1 MRINTKRNVIF
12 ILAFIIFVSS
22 IISPV
27 FMGYA
32 SYEEAVQNFN
42 KESSEFL
49 EDAEEAKD
57 IIKILEE
64 DSKENP
70 NPPRDSISY
79 VMKRLFYPGVYV
91 NDVTDGVIASELKK
105 EKDDILY
112 NGTHACN
119 PNTPVNLINHNCNIP
134 NFTTGLIQNIV
145 DPFTP
150 PMNNAEK
157 TSSYSDFGLGVPDD
171 IPGGIV
177 PVKPEGRTN
186 TYTALELFGYNL
198 KLTSYNGEWDNVV
211 VSNSAR
217 MLSNFGVIDRITLI
231 GTSLWNS
238 VASGIASFVE
248 NFSFNP
254 VRWFSSIGRS
264 FESAASAG
272 VNTVVD
278 TSELN
283 VVATN
288 AWKRPRLDNT
298 LYNVYVMTDAE
309 VLRETYINYFV
320 IFSDELDLK
329 TNNSAKLQEVVRL
342 NPASLGSVT
351 PFNYDPQWE
360 TDESKAARA
369 AAESQRDSDIAH
381 NQAEDLKAEHSS
393 DPYTPNYVSVAT
405 VPEPV
410 YYTESEQLGFWAENP
425 DVAGLVGP
433 AELNGLIEGPPSSYS
448 TYEEMVSD
456 WETTYTPFFN
466 MNFDA
471 LGVTMTELIEET
483 DSSVFLKYPHLDP
496 KQGISRYACANPD
509 GTMKR
514 KSDGTAEYLYLNNN
528 TKTEEFLNPNC
539 AESRPPIGGGLMGH
553 GWNNPKITDTRHVEN
568 ITDDSLGI
576 FHKTSN
582 AVTSAIM
589 NTNTF
594 IAKVTNVI
602 INLSFAPLMEELGIT
617 TIVEKIIVGFRDTVF
632 FPLATIFASVGALML
647 FFEVIKTGS
656 ILRIFGSLAVTIIIF
671 VAGTTFLLHPG
682 ATMKVLDEIP
692 SKLDNLLAETILI
705 DDDGSDYC
713 STGDS
718 GDGIRSAQCNVWGA
732 MVFEP
737 WVYLQFGTAYN
748 NLYAK
753 GYAPPNGNSFENQN
767 ESLVGNA
774 AVNMGGG
781 KIENNWAL
789 YQLSVTKSG
798 TINAKDKNDKVGVVD
813 KNIYKLVDLQAGP
826 ENGAKSDGR
835 YFKNW
840 SGQDKADGFVILTL
854 VQSIALAV
862 AIGTIG
868 LAKIEATFMFAISMI
883 LLPFMLLAGLIPK
896 GQVKLREYVLNL
908 LSLLLRKIVLVVLM
922 TVLLKIITLVYAN
935 SSSIATASILSIFV
949 SVAVIIYR
957 KELVN
962 LLSFNGGSG
971 TFTSD
976 PNVFREKIK
985 ETIPTGVKQFVS
997 LAKANVKGSVAGFA
1011 GGAVGSVGQATKI
1024 RLERSSIARELKS
1037 VEAKIAKG
1045 EDDEKLIQKRDELKE
1060 QKEEIDYAI
1069 ESRKAMTA
1077 KEIAQIKKE
1086 SNELYLQIAEN
1097 ELKIKKL
1104 ISENNGNPNAEEL
1117 IALLS
1122 KENEELEEKREELA
1136 IRAAGGERASKGVLA
1151 QALRGSVHSRNVIG
1165 RSMERKIRTKGY
1177 AGATSYRA
1185 IKSSVL
1191 AEGAKNIIEQ
1201 KESVEH
1207 DVYKDVLA
1215 NSKDNI
1221 NRNPSEYLNN
1231 KEKGQLEDPKVQRY
1245 VRKLADE
1252 RRKLAKEKSKPALTP
1267 DIEKLEKAA
1276 KVVDRKRK
1284 LEKIKGIV
1292 VSPVSSYDTHKEDMK
1307 AKASNEDTT
1316 SKVVDMIDEFE
1327 EHANKGGKRKI
1338 NIKGQT
1344 IIEDLDLKTKNKP
1357 VVIKDKDVDKLEER
1371 LKDILEETDKVE
1383 EDYKLKLKREREN
1396 IQKDIFKEKESND
1409 SKENKE
1415 DK

>member
-1 MRINTKRNVIF
+1 MRTNTKRNVIF

-177 PVKPEGRTN
+177 PINPESRTN

-211 VSNSAR
+211 VSSSAR
-217 MLSNFGVIDRITLI
+217 MLSNFGVIDRITLV

-238 VASGIASFVE
+238 SASGIASFVE

-254 VRWFSSIGRS
+254 VRWFSSIGKS
-264 FESAASAG
+264 FEAAASAG

-309 VLRETYINYFV
+309 VLRETYINYFT

-329 TNNSAKLQEVVRL
+329 TNDSAKLQEVVRL

-360 TDESKAARA
+360 TDESKAIRTA
-369 AAESQRDSDIAH
+369 AQAQRDSDIAH
-381 NQAEDLKAEHSS
+381 NQAEDLKAEYS
-393 DPYTPNYVSVAT
+393 DEPYSPNYVPVTT

-433 AELNGLIEGPPSSYS
+433 AESNGLIEGPPSSYS
-448 TYEEMVSD
+448 TYEEMVAD

-496 KQGISRYACANPD
+496 KQGISKYACSNPD

-514 KSDGTAEYLYLNNN
+514 KGDGTAEYLYLNNN
-528 TKTEEFLNPNC
+528 TKTQEFLNPNC
-539 AESRPPIGGGLMGH
+539 AEARPPIGGGLMGN
-553 GWNNPKITDTRHVEN
+553 GWDNPKVTDTRHVSN
-568 ITDDSLGI
+568 IVDDNLGI

-582 AVTSAIM
+582 TITSAIM
-589 NTNTF
+589 NANTF

-632 FPLATIFASVGALML
+632 FPLATIFASVGALVL

-682 ATMKVLDEIP
+682 ATMKIIDEIP
-692 SKLDNLLAETILI
+692 SKFDSFLAEAILV

-713 STGDS
+713 STGSS

-753 GYAPPNGNSFENQN
+753 GHTPSNGGSFDNQN
-767 ESLVGNA
+767 ESLVGDA

-798 TINAKDKNDKVGVVD
+798 TINAKDTSDKVGVVD
-813 KNIYKLVDLQAGP
+813 KSIYKLVDLQAGP
-826 ENGAKSDGR
+826 DNGAKSDGK

-840 SGQDKADGFVILTL
+840 SGQDKSDGFVILTL
-854 VQSIALAV
+854 IQSIALAI

-868 LAKIEATFMFAISMI
+868 FAKIEVTFMFAISMI
-883 LLPFMLLAGLIPK
+883 LLPFMLLAGLIPQ

-908 LSLLLRKIVLVVLM
+908 LSLLLRKIILVVLM
-922 TVLLKIITLVYAN
+922 SILLKIITLVYAN
-935 SSSIATASILSIFV
+935 SSSITTASILSIFV
-949 SVAVIIYR
+949 SVAIIIYR
-957 KELVN
+957 KELVD
-962 LLSFNGGSG
+962 LLTFNGGSG
-971 TFTSD
+971 TFGTD
-976 PNVFREKIK
+976 PSKFRESIK
-985 ETIPTGVKQFVS
+985 ETIPTGIKQFYEV
-997 LAKANVKGSVAGFA
+997 AKSNVKGSVAGFA

-1024 RLERSSIARELKS
+1024 RLERSSIARELKD
-1037 VEAKIAKG
+1037 VEDKIAKG
-1045 EDDEKLIQKRDELKE
+1045 EDDEKLLERRDELKG

-1069 ESRKAMTA
+1069 EKKKSMSA
-1077 KEIAQIKKE
+1077 KQVSDIKKK

-1097 ELKIKKL
+1097 ELEIKRL
-1104 ISENNGNPNAEEL
+1104 ITDGKPGNEER
-1117 IALLS
+1117 IASLS

-1136 IRAAGGERASKGVLA
+1136 IMAAGGERTSKGVLA
-1151 QALRGSVHSRNVIG
+1151 QALRGSVHSRSVIG
-1165 RSMERKIRTKGY
+1165 RSTERKLRTQGY
-1177 AGATSYRA
+1177 AGATSYRDIRSA
-1185 IKSSVL
+1185 VL

-1201 KESVEH
+1201 KESIEH

-1221 NRNPSEYLNN
+1221 NRNPSEDLNH

-1245 VRKLADE
+1245 VRKLAEE
-1252 RRKLAKEKSKPALTP
+1252 RRKIAEEKNKPALTP
-1267 DIEKLEKAA
+1267 DIKKLEKAA

-1284 LEKIKGIV
+1284 LETVKGIV
-1292 VSPVSSYDTHKEDMK
+1292 VSPIASYETHKEDMK
-1307 AKASNEDTT
+1307 AKASNEETT

-1344 IIEDLDLKTKNKP
+1344 IIEDLDLKHKNKP
-1357 VVIKDKDVDKLEER
+1357 VIPKDEDFDKMEEK
-1371 LKDILEETDKVE
+1371 LKGISEEMDEIE
-1383 EDYKLKLKREREN
+1383 EDYRLKMKREREN
-1396 IQKDIFKEKESND
+1396 LEKELFKEKEQD
-1409 SKENKE
+1409 NKE